1 MTHDQ
6 QHARSKTTM
15 DAISEYSALRDELQ
29 LRRAR
34 LTNELRD
41 ISRQIRMSVVKRSR
55 SSTDFYTYNTLRTR
69 ATVVGRESER
79 ISDSIAAIE
88 NRLLLLELTV
98 ADELAE
104 GRPKTDE

>member
-6 QHARSKTTM
+6 QHARSKTMM

-41 ISRQIRMSVVKRSR
+41 ISRQIRMSINRSR
-55 SSTDFYTYNTLRTR
+55 SSTEFYTYNTLRSR

-98 ADELAE
+98 ANELAE